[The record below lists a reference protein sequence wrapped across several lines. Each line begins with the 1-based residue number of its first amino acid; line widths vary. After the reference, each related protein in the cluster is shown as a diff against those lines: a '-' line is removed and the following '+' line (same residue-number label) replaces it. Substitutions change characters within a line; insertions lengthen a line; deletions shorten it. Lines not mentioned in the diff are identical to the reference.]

1 MSWEDIIKGEG
12 SLISKERTP
21 TQALAMKLA
30 KRIINEVETPT
41 RQFKEQMRKTIKDIR
56 NEIVESGIST
66 YNLSMRMLLNDLDS
80 QNIFS
85 QKEQMMSNEL
95 REMLEKLTRE

>member
-12 SLISKERTP
+12 SLISKKRTP
-21 TQALAMKLA
+21 TQALAMKLV
-30 KRIINEVETPT
+30 KRIISEVETPT
-41 RQFKEQMRKTIKDIR
+41 KQFKEQMRNTIKDIR

-66 YNLSMRMLLNDLDS
+66 YNLGMRMLLNDLDN

-95 REMLEKLTRE
+95 REMLEDLTRE